1 MAGHTGG
8 LRGRPESIKER
19 LWRFR
24 SILLLVSI
32 PVALFALV
40 LLFMP
45 SSLAPLPESG
55 RRYAVVVDAGSTGS
69 RVHAFAFAASRNG
82 LELLSDTFEQLK
94 PGLSSFAETPEEGAA
109 SLRPLLDK
117 ALAAI
122 PAAAHAS
129 TPVEVRATAGLRLL
143 PGDKAEQLLSGASL
157 GGEHLC
163 AARPADA
170 RARLSRARV
179 VAGLPVRVRQ
189 GQRVDPG
196 RGAGG
201 RLPVAHAQLPAG
213 QPGEGG
219 GGAAHPPS
227 PVREPAR

>member
-1 MAGHTGG
+1 MVGHG
-8 LRGRPESIKER
+8 LRGRPESLRER

-45 SSLAPLPESG
+45 SSLAPLPTGE

-69 RVHAFAFAASRNG
+69 RVHAFAFSASRNGG

-94 PGLSSFAETPEEGAA
+94 PGLSSFADTPAEGAA
-109 SLRPLLDK
+109 SLRPLLEK

-122 PAAAHAS
+122 PASAHSS

-143 PGDKAEQLLSGASL
+143 PGDKAEQLLSGTSL
-157 GGEHLC
+157 
-163 AARPADA
+163 
-170 RARLSRARV
+170 
-179 VAGLPVRVRQ
+179 
-189 GQRVDPG
+189 G
-196 RGAGG
+196 RGAARCAAGPLT
-201 RLPVAHAQLPAG
+201 RTPAS
-213 QPGEGG
+213 
-219 GGAAHPPS
+219 A
-227 PVREPAR
+227 VRELLHAYPFEFNQGSVSILDGAQEGAFQWLTLNYLLGNLEKGVAVRFIAPCS